1 MLLLFRLQS
10 KGEGVPK
17 RSTAKKKNEKKRK
30 NRPHGVCGRELSLND
45 FLHHVFYVYQ
55 SKMRYARTPYHMRI
69 DGLEQI
75 VVGFMLLVK
84 KREFALSTLHI
95 SSNQE

>member
-30 NRPHGVCGRELSLND
+30 NRPHGVCGRGNTSRQILSRDYLLYFFQQLVIQYPVYD
-45 FLHHVFYVYQ
+45 FRFNVLGKLAIMHV
-55 SKMRYARTPYHMRI
+55 P
-69 DGLEQI
+69 
-75 VVGFMLLVK
+75 
-84 KREFALSTLHI
+84 
-95 SSNQE
+95 